1 MAALNTQKSV
11 VWEKKVFTVL
21 HAPGLK
27 GLAEGV
33 AKHLG
38 STLVHCISN
47 MMPMP
52 SETGLCW
59 DSFPSGDPNL
69 KLRIDAIK
77 GKHVVLLMNHDTA
90 HLFEQLAVLLFLQRF
105 VVPHPEPEYAAGKW
119 KRTMRDGRYDE
130 CYVASLTVIVPWY
143 RHCQMERTC
152 RWTVTEQ
159 GKWYNGEPHGEFVDV
174 PTAQSFAAM
183 LSSLPIPGSSKCPPQ
198 QLLLV
203 DIHEYEDLQFTLD
216 STHRWANKKQE
227 YDYVRGTGTYFTS
240 AFEHFLSRVH
250 GPSLEAVGSAFVVFP
265 DNGAHARFYT
275 MVHTSLKGVPLEN
288 ILWINK
294 SRVGTDITQTDAL
307 HYIDAN
313 GREQQRT
320 SGFANGARIL
330 IADDFTNSGGAC
342 SPSHR
347 TARMHKHTAHTP
359 PTRLLYPQPR
369 RSETR
374 PAHAMYAGTL
384 FGAAE
389 IVRGKAAPG
398 AKLHVSCFVSHF
410 VATYSKDK
418 VAKFVEK
425 LYAPNAP
432 LDEFNCTDS
441 IPNVVQWLTDE
452 LDSRVAKGAPRKAKV
467 MTIAPVLAEWVTSH
481 PLGPPYAKPRPSFAR
496 PRGLTPSGRR
506 RYMNGVG
513 LRTTAVLVL
522 GAVALGVALGRRMR

>member
-1 MAALNTQKSV
+1 MAAITNQKSV
-11 VWEKKVFTVL
+11 VWEKKVFLVL
-21 HAPGLK
+21 HAPGLTA
-27 GLAEGV
+27 LAEGV

-47 MMPMP
+47 VMPPP
-52 SETGLCW
+52 SATGLCW

-105 VVPHPEPEYAAGKW
+105 IVPHPEPEYASCKW

-152 RWTVTEQ
+152 RWTVTDA

-216 STHRWANKKQE
+216 STHRWSNRQQE

-240 AFEHFLSRVH
+240 AFEHFLSHVH
-250 GPSLEAVGSAFVVFP
+250 GPSLDGVSAAFVVFP

-275 MVHTSLKGVPLEN
+275 MVHSSLSGMPLEN

-294 SRVGTDITQTDAL
+294 SRCGADITQTDAL

-313 GREQQRT
+313 GKEQQRT
-320 SGFANGARIL
+320 SGFADGARIL

-342 SPSHR
+342 THALPLPPAHPSLR
-347 TARMHKHTAHTP
+347 LPP
-359 PTRLLYPQPR
+359 PTPTT

-374 PAHAMYAGTL
+374 PPH
-384 FGAAE
+384 
-389 IVRGKAAPG
+389 AAPTQERCL
-398 AKLHVSCFVSHF
+398 APPRSC
-410 VATYSKDK
+410 A
-418 VAKFVEK
+418 A
-425 LYAPNAP
+425 
-432 LDEFNCTDS
+432 
-441 IPNVVQWLTDE
+441 
-452 LDSRVAKGAPRKAKV
+452 
-467 MTIAPVLAEWVTSH
+467 
-481 PLGPPYAKPRPSFAR
+481 
-496 PRGLTPSGRR
+496 RR
-506 RYMNGVG
+506 R
-513 LRTTAVLVL
+513 RA
-522 GAVALGVALGRRMR
+522 RRCT